1 MEDLLDIISLYK
13 DHYDNWRNDTL
24 KDIYHHIYPS
34 LYLGQYT
41 INRDDDGKIYGF
53 TNWAF
58 FNEDAEQNF
67 LDNRSPRMEDWLSGD
82 KTWIIDSI
90 YTKAH
95 NGMKFN
101 KTFFTHLLGP
111 GKTIQW
117 LRLAPNGLIR
127 NHFKV
132 VTKEHWL

>member
-90 YTKAH
+90 YTKEH
-95 NGMKFN
+95 NGTKFN
-101 KTFFTHLLGP
+101 KPSFDTT
-111 GKTIQW
+111 TI
-117 LRLAPNGLIR
+117 
-127 NHFKV
+127 
-132 VTKEHWL
+132 